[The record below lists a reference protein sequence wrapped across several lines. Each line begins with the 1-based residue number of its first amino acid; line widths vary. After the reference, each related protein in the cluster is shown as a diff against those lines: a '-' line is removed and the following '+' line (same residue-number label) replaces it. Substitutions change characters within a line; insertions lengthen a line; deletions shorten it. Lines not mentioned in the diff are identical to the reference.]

1 MGVLGVVPG
10 QVGLIQA
17 TEAIKL
23 ILKKGKPLIGQFLIY
38 NSLDMDFRTFSIKKN
53 PDCPL
58 CNSEPK
64 IRELEGCHDVCS
76 LSPVTETTVQ

>member
-1 MGVLGVVPG
+1 VPG

-38 NSLDMDFRTFSIKKN
+38 NSLDMEFRTLSIKKN

-58 CNSEPK
+58 CNGKPK
-64 IRELEGCHDVCS
+64 IRELLNYNDVCS
-76 LSPVTETTVQ
+76 LETAPQASV

>member
-1 MGVLGVVPG
+1 MPG

-38 NSLDMDFRTFSIKKN
+38 SSLDMEFKTFPIRKN
-53 PDCPL
+53 PSCPL
-58 CNSEPK
+58 CNGEPK
-64 IRELEGCHDVCS
+64 IKALEDYHETCS
-76 LSPVTETTVQ
+76 VESVSQVTI

>member
-1 MGVLGVVPG
+1 MPG

-38 NSLDMDFRTFSIKKN
+38 NSLDMDFRTLSVKKN

-58 CNSEPK
+58 CNNEPK
-64 IRELEGCHDVCS
+64 IRELADHQDVCS
-76 LSPVTETTVQ
+76 LNPVTEATV

>member
-1 MGVLGVVPG
+1 VPG

-53 PDCPL
+53 SDCPL

-64 IRELEGCHDVCS
+64 IRELAYDDDACS
-76 LSPVTETTVQ
+76 IHPVAGATV

>member
-1 MGVLGVVPG
+1 MPG

-23 ILKKGKPLIGQFLIY
+23 ILRKGRPLIGQFLIY
-38 NSLDMDFRTFSIKKN
+38 NSLDMEFRTLSIKKN

-64 IRELEGCHDVCS
+64 IRELDDYHDVCS
-76 LSPVTETTVQ
+76 LNPVTEATV

>member
-1 MGVLGVVPG
+1 VPG

-38 NSLDMDFRTFSIKKN
+38 RSLDTEFMTFPIRKN
-53 PDCPL
+53 PTCPL
-58 CNSEPK
+58 CSEEPK
-64 IRELEGCHDVCS
+64 IAGLVDYHDACS
-76 LSPVTETTVQ
+76 SETVSHVTV

>member
-1 MGVLGVVPG
+1 MPG

-38 NSLDMDFRTFSIKKN
+38 NSLDMEFKSFQIRKN
-53 PDCPL
+53 PSCPL
-58 CNSEPK
+58 CNAEPK
-64 IRELEGCHDVCS
+64 IKELLDYNDVCS
-76 LSPVTETTVQ
+76 LETVSQASV

>member
-1 MGVLGVVPG
+1 VPG

-38 NSLDMDFRTFSIKKN
+38 NSLEMEFRTFSIRKN

-58 CNSEPK
+58 CNSQPK
-64 IRELEGCHDVCS
+64 IRELDDYHEACS
-76 LSPVTETTVQ
+76 LNPVTEATV

>member
-1 MGVLGVVPG
+1 MPG

-38 NSLDMDFRTFSIKKN
+38 NSLDMEFKTFQIRKS
-53 PDCPL
+53 PSCPL
-58 CNSEPK
+58 CNGEPK
-64 IRELEGCHDVCS
+64 IRGLGDYDYHDTCS
-76 LSPVTETTVQ
+76 VESVNQVTI